1 MLWHMKRTLLRLKY
15 AMSLP
20 PMRLGMLLIPPALA
34 CFTLA
39 PQARADCL
47 QGCNLTRFNTFLGA
61 DALLNNTTGTG
72 NTATGAGALTSNTT
86 GFSNTATGQLTLTYN
101 TTGTGNTAI
110 GSASLNA
117 NTTGN
122 YNTAVAALGANT
134 TGNNNTGVGLVALGG
149 NSTGSNNTALGYYAG
164 ANITKG
170 NGNIGVGY
178 QGGMYSDGDNNIDIG
193 NVGGVESGVM
203 RIGTNG
209 VQTTTFVAGIRGVA
223 IAGAQPVAV
232 SASGQLGIRASSARF
247 KQAIKS
253 MDKSSEA
260 ILALHP
266 VEFRY
271 KKELDPNGALQFGL
285 IAEDVAKV
293 NPSLVVPDDQGKPFS
308 VRYEEI
314 NTMLLNEFLKEH
326 RKVEEEVR
334 QNKAQEQTISELK
347 AALAQE
353 QKNIKVLTAGL
364 QKVSNELELTKS
376 AARVVNNN

>member
-1 MLWHMKRTLLRLKY
+1 VGRSPETLP
-15 AMSLP
+15 ATP
-20 PMRLGMLLIPPALA
+20 TPHWAILG
-34 CFTLA
+34 F
-39 PQARADCL
+39 
-47 QGCNLTRFNTFLGA
+47 
-61 DALLNNTTGTG
+61 
-72 NTATGAGALTSNTT
+72 
-86 GFSNTATGQLTLTYN
+86 
-101 TTGTGNTAI
+101 
-110 GSASLNA
+110 
-117 NTTGN
+117 
-122 YNTAVAALGANT
+122 
-134 TGNNNTGVGLVALGG
+134 
-149 NSTGSNNTALGYYAG
+149 
-164 ANITKG
+164 NITKG
-170 NGNIGVGY
+170 NANIAVGN
-178 QGGMYSDGDNNIDIG
+178 QAGMYSDGDNNIDIG
-193 NVGGVESGVM
+193 HVGGIDSGVI
-203 RIGTNG
+203 RIGTSG
-209 VQTTTFVAGIRGVA
+209 AQTTTFVAGIRGVA
-223 IAGAQPVAV
+223 IAGAQQVGV
-232 SASGQLGIRASSARF
+232 NASGQLGIRASSARF

-271 KKELDPNGALQFGL
+271 KKELDPNGTLQFGL

-293 NPSLVVPDDQGKPFS
+293 NPSLVVTDDQGKPFS

-326 RKVEEEVR
+326 RKVEEEVC

>member
-1 MLWHMKRTLLRLKY
+1 MKTIMNITHPVL
-15 AMSLP
+15 AMFALP
-20 PMRLGMLLIPPALA
+20 
-34 CFTLA
+34 CFALA

-47 QGCNLTRFNTFLGA
+47 QGCNLARFNTFLGA

-72 NTATGAGALTSNTT
+72 NTATGAGALTYNTT

-101 TTGTGNTAI
+101 TTGFGNTAI

-134 TGNNNTGVGLVALGG
+134 TGNNNTGVGAVALGG

-170 NGNIGVGY
+170 NGNIGVAY

-209 VQTTTFVAGIRGVA
+209 AQTTTFVAGIRGVA
-223 IAGAQPVAV
+223 IAGAQPVGV

-247 KQAIKS
+247 KEAIKS

-271 KKELDPNGALQFGL
+271 KKELDPNGTLQFGL

-293 NPSLVVPDDQGKPFS
+293 NPSLVVADDQGKPFS

-314 NTMLLNEFLKEH
+314 NAMLLNEFLKAH
-326 RKVEEEVR
+326 A
-334 QNKAQEQTISELK
+334 KAEQQEASISELK
-347 AALAQE
+347 SVVAKQQEQIAALASQMT
-353 QKNIKVLTAGL
+353 V
-364 QKVSNELELTKS
+364 VSDRLELSK
-376 AARVVNNN
+376 AAPRIVASGQ

>member
-1 MLWHMKRTLLRLKY
+1 
-15 AMSLP
+15 
-20 PMRLGMLLIPPALA
+20 
-34 CFTLA
+34 
-39 PQARADCL
+39 
-47 QGCNLTRFNTFLGA
+47 
-61 DALLNNTTGTG
+61 
-72 NTATGAGALTSNTT
+72 
-86 GFSNTATGQLTLTYN
+86 
-101 TTGTGNTAI
+101 
-110 GSASLNA
+110 
-117 NTTGN
+117 
-122 YNTAVAALGANT
+122 
-134 TGNNNTGVGLVALGG
+134 
-149 NSTGSNNTALGYYAG
+149 
-164 ANITKG
+164 
-170 NGNIGVGY
+170 
-178 QGGMYSDGDNNIDIG
+178 
-193 NVGGVESGVM
+193 
-203 RIGTNG
+203 
-209 VQTTTFVAGIRGVA
+209 
-223 IAGAQPVAV
+223 
-232 SASGQLGIRASSARF
+232 
-247 KQAIKS
+247 
-253 MDKSSEA
+253 MDKSSEG

-271 KKELDPNGALQFGL
+271 KKELDPNGTLQFGL